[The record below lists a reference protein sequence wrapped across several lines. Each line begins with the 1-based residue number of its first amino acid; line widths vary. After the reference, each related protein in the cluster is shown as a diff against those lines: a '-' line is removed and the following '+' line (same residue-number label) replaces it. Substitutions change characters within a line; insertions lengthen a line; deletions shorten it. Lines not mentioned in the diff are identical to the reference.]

1 MVSGSSVCK
10 SSLFVALCYF
20 VLVCV
25 YVCVVIWV
33 GRDGYV
39 GFEAGLVMLF
49 LGC

>member
-1 MVSGSSVCK
+1 M
-10 SSLFVALCYF
+10 LFCLGM
-20 VLVCV
+20 CV

-49 LGC
+49 WVVDVVIQT